1 MKIIIS
7 LVIGIIACILAQLF
21 IPIWWIFV
29 IITFA
34 TSYFSPYK
42 NSLSS
47 FFFGLIIVTI
57 TWLCLYLFKDS
68 ANAGIMS
75 DKMATLFSMKSNYW
89 LFAIVSLVM
98 GILGGFTSMAAWF
111 IKKK

>member
-1 MKIIIS
+1 MKIIVT

-21 IPIWWIFV
+21 IPIWWVFV
-29 IITFA
+29 IVTFA
-34 TSYFSPYK
+34 TSYFSPNK
-42 NSLSS
+42 TSLRS

-57 TWLCLYLFKDS
+57 TWLSLYLFKDY
-68 ANAGIMS
+68 ANTGIMS
-75 DKMATLFSMKSNYW
+75 DKMAALFSMKSNYW

-98 GILGGFTSMAAWF
+98 GILGGFTPMAAWF